1 MAMRKRAAN
10 SSWQMV
16 RLSLDSFDVCVLSLC
31 HTCCSRDD
39 DDDGDGEEEE
49 EDHGCCSTSLLLP
62 HAAS

>member
-10 SSWQMV
+10 ISWQMV

-39 DDDGDGEEEE
+39 DDGEEEE
-49 EDHGCCSTSLLLP
+49 EDDGCCSTSLLLP